1 MRTITGADA
10 PKFVVMIYKTMG
22 DGALYLGE
30 KGYGKPEDATLFPGP
45 DMDAARAAAK
55 AMPVP
60 PGFPLQGFMKADE
73 LCKALG
79 RIQKSPDF
87 VRG

>member
-1 MRTITGADA
+1 MRKILAADA
-10 PKFVVMIYKTMG
+10 PKFVVMVYKTMD
-22 DGALYLGE
+22 DGTQYLGE
-30 KGYGKPEDATLFPGP
+30 KGYGKPEDALLFPGP
-45 DMDAARAAAK
+45 DADAARAFAK
-55 AMPVP
+55 TIPIP
-60 PGFPLQGFMKADE
+60 PGFPFQGFMKADE